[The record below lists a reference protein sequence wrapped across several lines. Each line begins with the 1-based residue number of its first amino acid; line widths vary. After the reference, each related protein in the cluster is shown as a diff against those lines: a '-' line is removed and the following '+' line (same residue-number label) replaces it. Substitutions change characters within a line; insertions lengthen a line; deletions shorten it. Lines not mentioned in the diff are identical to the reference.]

1 MNIYVRYIALLL
13 LCGTASAGLLSP
25 PIFTPV
31 THEDGSMTWSLSIA
45 LNDIQKADRQLSSD
59 ELNRKLA
66 GIFTA
71 HHKVCPKGW
80 EVTDSRTEKKRLI
93 IDGRCL

>member
-1 MNIYVRYIALLL
+1 MKVYVRYIALLL
-13 LCGTASAGLLSP
+13 LCETASAGLLSP
-25 PIFTPV
+25 PLFTPV

-45 LNDIQKADRQLSSD
+45 LNDIQKDNKRLPPD

-80 EVTDSRTEKKRLI
+80 QVTGSRTDKKRLI
-93 IDGRCL
+93 IEGRCL